1 MAASRVDGSVADGPV
16 SGANNAFSHP
26 RYTSMAKSG
35 HITAQMVHPV
45 QVSGSWK
52 TAKK

>member
-1 MAASRVDGSVADGPV
+1 VATSRIDGSVTDGSV
-16 SGANNAFSHP
+16 SGADNALGHF

-45 QVSGSWK
+45 QVSGSWN